1 MGVFDAFTG
10 RKALQKQVGAMQV
23 ALDNFRRAGI
33 ASALQAYNS
42 SVAMYPAWDI
52 SQNSEKYCTDDNVYS
67 IISLLVRT
75 SAEVPVWA
83 YDVKPDQQKNYKQL
97 KNCRPGTDSRLQ
109 KAFAIKALEDLP
121 ETDKVAELLANPNT
135 YQSQYEFLMMWYTWV
150 YMQGE
155 GFIFFETVDG
165 GVNAG
170 RPVAMHILDPQYVV
184 LNVTSTFPQRI
195 TGYSYVVAG
204 QKILDSVDPMFIMHI
219 KYPNPTYSING
230 AELRG
235 LSPLK
240 VASALNV
247 RSRSTMNATVRQLQN
262 GGVAGI
268 IYDETI
274 SQLAG
279 ATEAVEIVGQRK
291 NDYSQFAQNPA
302 NVGADYFASGKL
314 GRLEMGTKLADMQVV
329 ELEKVNFKRLCN
341 IYHVSD
347 RLFNNDATGSEIS
360 DDNARKSLYINAT
373 LPNVR
378 MFCDGLNMAL
388 LPFFKDK
395 TRYIKYDDST
405 IPELQEN
412 MKDLAS
418 WVNTCYVL
426 KGNEKRE
433 MLRFDKDTEDP
444 LMEQY
449 IIPSGMMLLS
459 DLASIDPANDILP

>member
-1 MGVFDAFTG
+1 MGIFDAFAG
-10 RKALQKQVGAMQV
+10 KKALQREV
-23 ALDNFRRAGI
+23 ALMQTTIDRFRREGI
-33 ASALQAYNS
+33 ASAMKAYNS
-42 SVAMYPAWDI
+42 SVALYPAWDI
-52 SQNSEKYCTDDNVYS
+52 SQNSEKYCTDDNVYA
-67 IISLLVRT
+67 IISLLAST

-97 KNCRPGTDSRLQ
+97 KNCRPGTDTRLQ

-121 ETDKVAELLANPNT
+121 ETDKVAELLARPND
-135 YQSQYEFLMMWYTWV
+135 YQSQYEFLMMWYTWI

-165 GVNAG
+165 GVNEG
-170 RPVAMHILDPQYVV
+170 KPVAMHILDPQYVV
-184 LNVTSTFPQRI
+184 LNVTSTFPQRV
-195 TGYSYVVAG
+195 TGYSYIVAG
-204 QKILDSVDPMFIMHI
+204 QKILDSISPLFVMHV
-219 KYPNPTYSING
+219 KYPNPSYSVNG

-240 VASALNV
+240 VASALNT
-247 RSRSTMNATVRQLQN
+247 RSKSTMNATVRQLQN

-274 SQLAG
+274 GQMMG
-279 ATEAVEIVGQRK
+279 AMDAAEVVGQRK
-291 NDYSQFAQNPA
+291 NDYAQFSQNPA

-314 GRLEMGTKLADMQVV
+314 GRIEMGTKLADMQVV

-395 TRYIKYDDST
+395 QRYIKYDDSV

-412 MKDLAS
+412 MKDLAA
-418 WVNTCYVL
+418 WVNTCPVL
-426 KGNEKRE
+426 TGNEKRE
-433 MLRFDKDTEDP
+433 MLRFDRDDENP
-444 LMEQY
+444 LMDQY
-449 IIPSGMMLLS
+449 IIPSGMILLT
-459 DLASIDPANDILP
+459 DLETPEDLTDIIP